1 MRLIDMNYNDYLAHH
16 GVKGMKWGVR
26 RYQNPDGSL
35 TSAGKRR
42 MRKKISSY
50 RKSLISE
57 ENYQKRKKE
66 IETNTPSIDNSRKI
80 KALTKQANDLAR
92 KYNFDQDDGGGG
104 KTEADRKA
112 GKKYMQLWEEIHNL
126 ELEQEPPYYSR
137 SSHAKY
143 VNNQLI
149 KKYGEKT
156 LNEAYDTRLWKLAE
170 AYINAGS
177 YEKKWK
183 AWQV

>member
-16 GVKGMKWGVR
+16 GIKGMKWGVR

-35 TSAGKRR
+35 TAAGKKR
-42 MRKKISSY
+42 MRKNISSY
-50 RKSLISE
+50 RKKLVSE
-57 ENYQKRKKE
+57 ENYQKRKLR
-66 IETNTPSIDNSRKI
+66 IESNAPDNSKKI
-80 KALTKQANDLAR
+80 KELTRQANELAK

-104 KTEADRKA
+104 KTKADQKA
-112 GKKYMQLWEEIHNL
+112 GKKYMELWEEIARL
-126 ELEQEPPYYSR
+126 EDAPRYTR
-137 SSHAKY
+137 SAHAKY

-170 AYINAGS
+170 AYVNVGS

-183 AWQV
+183 AWQIGG